1 MSAFP
6 EPATLVPQAGGMCLL
21 DGIESWDEARV
32 SCVSGSHRR
41 ADHPLRRHGELAA
54 VHLLE
59 YAAQAAAVHGAL
71 LAPRDEGPMSVK
83 YLVAARDFELHVERL
98 DAVRAD
104 LNIDAERVVV
114 MGDSVM
120 YAFRV
125 TADRRLLARG
135 RLSVA
140 APQETAS

>member
-1 MSAFP
+1 MSAY
-6 EPATLVPQAGGMCLL
+6 PAPASLVPQANGMCLL
-21 DGIESWDEARV
+21 DGISSWDEARV
-32 SCVSGSHRR
+32 RCVSGSHRR
-41 ADHPLRRHGELAA
+41 ADHPLRRHGELGA
-54 VHLLE
+54 VHVLE

-71 LAPRDEGPMSVK
+71 LARRDERPISLK
-83 YLVAARDFELHVERL
+83 YLVAARDFELHVARL

-114 MGDSVM
+114 MGTGVI

-125 TADRRLLARG
+125 TADHRLLAQG

-140 APQETAS
+140 APEETAS